1 MTSVS
6 TSRPYL
12 KTVPSKFISF
22 SVQTWNAGDLIF
34 TYLFGQSCSHGEHIK
49 CSPARTEL
57 NASKYQIPRS
67 RFDYKKANVSIS
79 DKTFPRRGSIWPHSA
94 VQQPL
99 PWQTC
104 HIRPHRSRVLGV
116 SSAASSARAGGHL
129 MWPPCEPGLSEA
141 PDETPKAP
149 TAPTGQTASKYAP
162 PQQKRQQQPAR
173 PDRPRT
179 WGRPCGRQSFG
190 WS

>member
-12 KTVPSKFISF
+12 NTLPSKFIATTS
-22 SVQTWNAGDLIF
+22 
-34 TYLFGQSCSHGEHIK
+34 
-49 CSPARTEL
+49 
-57 NASKYQIPRS
+57 
-67 RFDYKKANVSIS
+67 VSIS

-94 VQQPL
+94 AQRPL

-104 HIRPHRSRVLGV
+104 HVRPHRSRVLGV

-173 PDRPRT
+173 PDRLRT
-179 WGRPCGRQSFG
+179 WGRPCDRQSFG
-190 WS
+190 WSWRRTAPPPPGCPYSRPGTDRTWV